1 MVKKD
6 SSGKLKFPSSQPTL
20 MLRVGGA
27 SLCRDDT
34 IDETLVLVDNC
45 YIIS

>member
-1 MVKKD
+1 
-6 SSGKLKFPSSQPTL
+6 

-34 IDETLVLVDNC
+34 IDEILVLVDNI
-45 YIIS
+45 YIIAIFMEKIL